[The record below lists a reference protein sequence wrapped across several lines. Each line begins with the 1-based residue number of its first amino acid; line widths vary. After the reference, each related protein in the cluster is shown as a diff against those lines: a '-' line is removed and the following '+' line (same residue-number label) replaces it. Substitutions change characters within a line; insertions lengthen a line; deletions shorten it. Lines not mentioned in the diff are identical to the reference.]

1 MKCSL
6 CRESCP
12 SAAIDEALTIN
23 AKCTECGICLANC
36 PTEAIAGEGYRPQAL
51 QKAAQVTGPL
61 LLNCQKINTGSDWPC
76 LGFLDARLLA
86 GLACREGEAR
96 AVWVDDSKCGGCN
109 KAVKK
114 YLAEAVGQANLLLA
128 AAGKPPIRL
137 GSCTGAEVNR
147 EKPVSRRTFFSQVFA
162 ATVET
167 VRETVFPAAVGP
179 EPLKRYEFFRRASSK
194 ELEHKECPG
203 QKIFPSI
210 TMTAECYGCGLC
222 AKACPNKAITFIEQ
236 GSEIQ
241 LRHNPLLCTQCKV
254 CATLC
259 PRQAIRFDWAGTLAD
274 QVAANVSLPQCEVCG
289 RYFQPLGEGALCL
302 ECKLKGDNW

>member
-1 MKCSL
+1 M
-6 CRESCP
+6 
-12 SAAIDEALTIN
+12 TIN
-23 AKCTECGICLANC
+23 AKCTECGICLASC
-36 PTEAIAGEGYRPQAL
+36 PSEAIVGEGYRPQAL
-51 QKAAQVTGPL
+51 QKAAQVVGPL
-61 LLNCQKINTGSDWPC
+61 LLTCQKINIGSDWPC

-96 AVWVDDSKCGGCN
+96 TVWVDDSKCGDCK

-114 YLAEAVGQANLLLA
+114 HIVEAVGQVNLLSS

-179 EPLKRYEFFRRASSK
+179 EPLKRYEFFRQAASK

-203 QKIFPSI
+203 QKTFPSI
-210 TMTAECYGCGLC
+210 TMTAECFGCGLC

-236 GSEIQ
+236 VGEIQ
-241 LRHNPLLCTQCKV
+241 LRHNPLLCTHCKV
-254 CATLC
+254 CDTLC
-259 PRQAIRFDWAGTLAD
+259 PQQAIRFDWAGTLAD
-274 QVAANVSLPQCEVCG
+274 QIAADVLLPRCASCG
-289 RYFQPLGEGALCL
+289 QHFQPVSGGEICL
-302 ECKLKGDNW
+302 ECKLKEDILL